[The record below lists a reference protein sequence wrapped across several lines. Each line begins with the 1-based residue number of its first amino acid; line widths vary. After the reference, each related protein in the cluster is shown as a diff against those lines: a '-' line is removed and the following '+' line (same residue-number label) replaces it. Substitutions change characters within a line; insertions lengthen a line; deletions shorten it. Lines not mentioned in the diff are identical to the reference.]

1 MSNFSRVMNKHIVS
15 LQLPLTAVAFLLTW
29 SIVTQAAAATSEQP
43 AMNQNK
49 QAVRTGYAP
58 VNGLRIYFEIH
69 GVANPAQPPLVL
81 LHGGGDT
88 IQTSF
93 GQILPVL
100 AGERQVIAFEQQ
112 GYGHTADIADR
123 PFSFEQSA
131 DDAAALLEYLHIEK
145 ADLFGFSNGGTI
157 ALQVAIRHPRVVRKL
172 VLASA
177 LFKRDG
183 AYPWLWDA
191 MANARL
197 ENMPQELQDEYRK
210 VAPQPENLRMMH
222 DKSAQRMRDFK
233 DIPDAAIRSV
243 AAPTLVVIGDA
254 DVIRPEHAVETF
266 RLLQHAQLAVLP
278 GSDHMQ
284 VTARTGWLAPMIDA
298 FLDAPAPK

>member
-1 MSNFSRVMNKHIVS
+1 MNH
-15 LQLPLTAVAFLLTW
+15 
-29 SIVTQAAAATSEQP
+29 
-43 AMNQNK
+43 NK
-49 QAVRTGYAP
+49 QTAQTSYAP

-69 GVANPAQPPLVL
+69 GIANSAQPPVVL

-88 IQTSF
+88 IKTSF
-93 GQILPVL
+93 GHILPEL
-100 AGERQVIAFEQQ
+100 SRHRQIIAFEQQ

-131 DDAAALLEYLHIEK
+131 DDTAALLNYLHIEK

-157 ALQVAIRHPRVVRKL
+157 ALQVAIRHPKVVRKL
-172 VLASA
+172 VVASA

-191 MANARL
+191 MANAQL
-197 ENMPQELQDEYRK
+197 ENMPQELQEEYLK
-210 VAPQPENLRMMH
+210 VAPHPENLRMFH
-222 DKSAQRMRDFK
+222 DKAVQRMRDFK
-233 DIPDAAIRSV
+233 DIPTDAIRSIT
-243 AAPTLVVIGDA
+243 APTLVIVGDT

-278 GSDHMQ
+278 STDHMK
-284 VTARTGWLAPMIDA
+284 VTARTEWLVPMIGG
-298 FLDAPAPK
+298 FLDEPPAK

>member
-1 MSNFSRVMNKHIVS
+1 MENFTRIMNKNIAT
-15 LQLPLTAVAFLLTW
+15 LFLPL
-29 SIVTQAAAATSEQP
+29 AAACVLATGIVAP
-43 AMNQNK
+43 AAAQAPEK

-69 GVANPAQPPLVL
+69 GVAKPGQAPLVL

-93 GQILPVL
+93 GQILPAL
-100 AGERQVIAFEQQ
+100 ARERQVIAFEQQ
-112 GYGHTADIADR
+112 GYGHTADIAGR

-131 DDAAALLEYLHIEK
+131 DDTAALLEHLHIGK

-157 ALQVAIRHPRVVRKL
+157 ALQVAIRHPKVVRKL

-177 LFKRDG
+177 LVKRDG

-191 MANARL
+191 MAKATL
-197 ENMPQELQDEYRK
+197 ENMPQELQEAYLK
-210 VAPQPENLRMMH
+210 VAPEPGNLQVMH
-222 DKSAQRMRDFK
+222 DKAVQRMRGFK
-233 DIPDAAIRSV
+233 DIPSDAIRSV
-243 AAPTLVVIGDA
+243 AAPALVVIGDA
-254 DVIRPEHAVETF
+254 DVIRPEHAVEMF
-266 RLLQHAQLAVLP
+266 RLLPQAQLAVLP

-284 VTARTGWLAPMIDA
+284 VTTRTGWLAPMIGG
-298 FLDAPAPK
+298 FLDAPALK